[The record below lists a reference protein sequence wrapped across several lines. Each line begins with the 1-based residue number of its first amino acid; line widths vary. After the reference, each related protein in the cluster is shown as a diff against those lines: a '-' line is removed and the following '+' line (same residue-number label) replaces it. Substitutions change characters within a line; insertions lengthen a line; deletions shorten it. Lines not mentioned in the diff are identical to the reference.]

1 MAGTPNRIA
10 ADGKAGR
17 AALRQRL
24 PVLLLALLGTLLT
37 LGAYLQA
44 HRQMAHLESAE
55 LERRA
60 AEYATEIQHTLDMNL
75 EILEGVGALFDASRE
90 VSRTEFEAYGRYAL
104 AHHGELQA
112 LEWAPRVP
120 AAYRANYETAARA
133 EGLEKFRIVERAPDG
148 GLQPAG
154 DRSEYFPVFYR
165 FPDADAE
172 SPYGLDLGSDPRQR
186 PVIEQARERGG
197 TVAAVPRHAV
207 GTARDGRLLIVL
219 PVYRTSRSG
228 QELDGP
234 LTSTPPY
241 GFLVA
246 IIRIREMIDAA
257 LRLFPADE
265 LNLRLDDS
273 GHGNE
278 MPASLYV
285 NGTDYLPGADDLR
298 FDIELPGSSWV
309 LSIAPGPAFGA
320 GHYHQWPLLL
330 LVFGLVFTFS
340 FTAYLDTMRRRSAT
354 LGAMNRALAESRDR
368 IEQAHREWVEAFDAV
383 PDPIFVHDSEGRLV
397 RANRAYAEAAGL
409 PFKEMLGRPYWEVFP
424 RGDGPFPGCSLHD
437 EYSEEPYEMT
447 LAGRHYAARSF
458 RLHNGEIRPRSGIH
472 ILQDITARRSA
483 QQEMLEAH
491 RRAQRYLDV
500 VNVMILALDPEGHIT
515 LINRR
520 GCEILGYPE
529 EELIG
534 CDWVEQCIP
543 EPQREEVR
551 ALFQQHLDSM
561 PVEHAEGPVLTR
573 DGQVRF
579 ISWHNTLL
587 HDQAGRPIGTLSS
600 GQDVTG
606 QRAAEAALRT
616 SEERLSLMLEGTED
630 GLWDWDLVND
640 SVYFS
645 PRWKAIIGYAV
656 AEIGNSADEWQRR
669 IHPKDRETTLAEVE
683 RVLQGDAERIDLEF
697 RMRHRDGHDV
707 WIQSRGRVFRDSTG
721 RPVRMVG
728 AHTDITARREFQI
741 REHALLEALR
751 ERVKEIDC
759 LYQVT
764 RLATD
769 TEQPLEQ
776 VLQRIADTLPGGWQY
791 PDKAAAR
798 VRLGESNLTSRDY
811 RPTEWTLRAPIPL
824 PDPPDGEVELCY
836 LEPLPEADHGPF
848 LDEEM
853 ALIESVGVQL
863 GQLIAQRRHAE
874 SLHRLNRTLRTL
886 SQSNTALVR
895 AGSEV
900 ELNQSLCDVMARQ
913 GGYPLVWVA
922 HRGDRPAAGMQIRAV
937 AGTLST
943 WEELLSCAGAINT
956 GASADLALST
966 GNGDSSC
973 VVLPLLEAGHV
984 FGVLGVCAAPQQ
996 EFTTEEVAL
1005 LEELANDLAFGIRSH
1020 RTSDERDRAREAL
1033 GKVLFQTI
1041 EAISRTVEIRDPYT
1055 AGHQRRVALLAEA
1068 IARELGWSE
1077 DRIEGL
1083 RLGAIIHDIGKIYV
1097 PAEILNRPGRLTP
1110 QEFGIIQ
1117 QHPQVGH
1124 DIVRGISFPWPVAE
1138 MILQHHERLDGSGY
1152 PNGLA
1157 GDAIVEEA
1165 RILAVAD
1172 VVEAISAHRPYRPAL
1187 GPEKALAEIRSG
1199 RGGRYDADIVDTCVR
1214 LFEEARFQWPDETG
1228 PGSY

>member
-10 ADGKAGR
+10 TDGKAGR
-17 AALRQRL
+17 ATLRQRL
-24 PVLLLALLGTLLT
+24 PALLLALLGTLLT
-37 LGAYLQA
+37 VGAYLQA

-60 AEYATEIQHTLDMNL
+60 TEYAAEIQHTLNMNL
-75 EILEGVGALFDASRE
+75 EILDGVGALFDASRE

-120 AAYRANYETAARA
+120 ATYRANYEAAART
-133 EGLEKFRIVERAPDG
+133 EGLEGFRIVERTPDG

-154 DRSEYFPVFYR
+154 DRTEYFPVFYR
-165 FPDADAE
+165 FPDSDAE
-172 SPYGLDLGSDPRQR
+172 SPYGLDLGSDLRHR
-186 PVIEQARERGG
+186 PIIEQARERGG
-197 TVAAVPRHAV
+197 TVAAVLRHAV
-207 GTARDGRLLIVL
+207 GAARDGRLLIVL

-228 QELDGP
+228 QEPDGP
-234 LTSTPPY
+234 LTNTPPY
-241 GFLVA
+241 GFVIA
-246 IIRIREMIDAA
+246 IIRIREMIDTA
-257 LRLFPADE
+257 LGLFPADE

-278 MPASLYV
+278 TPASLYV
-285 NGTDYLPGADDLR
+285 NDTDYLPGADDLR
-298 FDIELPGSSWV
+298 FDIELPGNSWV
-309 LSIAPGPAFGA
+309 LSIAPGPALGA
-320 GHYHQWPLLL
+320 GHHHQWPLLL

-340 FTAYLDTMRRRSAT
+340 FTAYLDTMRRRSVT
-354 LGAMNRALAESRDR
+354 LGTMNRALAESRDR

-397 RANRAYAEAAGL
+397 RANRAYTEAAGL

-437 EYSEEPYEMT
+437 EDSEEPYEMT
-447 LAGRHYAARSF
+447 LAGRHYTTRSF
-458 RLHNGEIRPRSGIH
+458 RLHHGEDRPRSGIH
-472 ILQDITARRSA
+472 ILQDITARRES
-483 QQEMLEAH
+483 
-491 RRAQRYLDV
+491 
-500 VNVMILALDPEGHIT
+500 
-515 LINRR
+515 
-520 GCEILGYPE
+520 
-529 EELIG
+529 
-534 CDWVEQCIP
+534 
-543 EPQREEVR
+543 
-551 ALFQQHLDSM
+551 
-561 PVEHAEGPVLTR
+561 
-573 DGQVRF
+573 
-579 ISWHNTLL
+579 
-587 HDQAGRPIGTLSS
+587 QA
-600 GQDVTG
+600 
-606 QRAAEAALRT
+606 
-616 SEERLSLMLEGTED
+616 
-630 GLWDWDLVND
+630 
-640 SVYFS
+640 
-645 PRWKAIIGYAV
+645 
-656 AEIGNSADEWQRR
+656 
-669 IHPKDRETTLAEVE
+669 
-683 RVLQGDAERIDLEF
+683 
-697 RMRHRDGHDV
+697 
-707 WIQSRGRVFRDSTG
+707 
-721 RPVRMVG
+721 
-728 AHTDITARREFQI
+728 
-741 REHALLEALR
+741 REHALLEVLS

-764 RLATD
+764 RLAAD

-776 VLQRIADTLPGGWQY
+776 VLQRVADTLPGGWQY

-798 VRLGESNLTSRDY
+798 VRLGESNLTSRNY
-811 RPTEWTLRAPIPL
+811 RPTEWTLQAPIPL

-836 LEPLPEADHGPF
+836 LEPLPKADHGPF
-848 LDEEM
+848 LDEEL

-922 HRGDRPAAGMQIRAV
+922 YRDDRPAAGMQIRAV

-943 WEELLSCAGAINT
+943 QDQLLRRAATINT
-956 GASADLALST
+956 GAPANLEPGTSE
-966 GNGDSSC
+966 GDRSC
-973 VVLPLLEAGHV
+973 VVLPLAEAERV

-1068 IARELGWSE
+1068 IARALGWGE

-1199 RGGRYDADIVDTCVR
+1199 RGGRYDADIVDTCVG

>member
-1 MAGTPNRIA
+1 MAGTSNRIA
-10 ADGKAGR
+10 AEGKAGR
-17 AALRQRL
+17 ATLRQRL
-24 PVLLLALLGTLLT
+24 PALSLALLGTLLT
-37 LGAYLQA
+37 VGAYLQA

-60 AEYATEIQHTLDMNL
+60 AEYATEIQHTLDMSL

-90 VSRTEFEAYGRYAL
+90 VNRTEFEAYGRYAL
-104 AHHGELQA
+104 AHHRELQA

-120 AAYRANYETAARA
+120 AVYRANYEAAARA
-133 EGLEKFRIVERAPDG
+133 EGLEKFRIAERTPDG

-172 SPYGLDLGSDPRQR
+172 SPYGLDLGSDPRHR

-197 TVAAVPRHAV
+197 TVAAVPRHAA

-219 PVYRTSRSG
+219 PVYRPSRSG
-228 QELDGP
+228 QEPDGP

-241 GFLVA
+241 GFLVG
-246 IIRIREMIDAA
+246 IIRIRAMIDTA
-257 LRLFPADE
+257 LRQFPADE

-273 GHGNE
+273 GHGNGT
-278 MPASLYV
+278 PASLYAH
-285 NGTDYLPGADDLR
+285 GTDYRPGADDLR

-340 FTAYLDTMRRRSAT
+340 FTAYLDAMRRRSVT
-354 LGAMNRALAESRDR
+354 LGSMNRALAESRDR
-368 IEQAHREWVEAFDAV
+368 IEQAHREWLEAFDAV

-437 EYSEEPYEMT
+437 EYTEEPYEMT
-447 LAGRHYAARSF
+447 LAGRHYTTR
-458 RLHNGEIRPRSGIH
+458 RPKLHLGEDRPRSGIH
-472 ILQDITARRSA
+472 I
-483 QQEMLEAH
+483 
-491 RRAQRYLDV
+491 
-500 VNVMILALDPEGHIT
+500 
-515 LINRR
+515 
-520 GCEILGYPE
+520 
-529 EELIG
+529 
-534 CDWVEQCIP
+534 
-543 EPQREEVR
+543 
-551 ALFQQHLDSM
+551 FQ
-561 PVEHAEGPVLTR
+561 
-573 DGQVRF
+573 
-579 ISWHNTLL
+579 
-587 HDQAGRPIGTLSS
+587 
-600 GQDVTG
+600 
-606 QRAAEAALRT
+606 
-616 SEERLSLMLEGTED
+616 
-630 GLWDWDLVND
+630 
-640 SVYFS
+640 
-645 PRWKAIIGYAV
+645 
-656 AEIGNSADEWQRR
+656 
-669 IHPKDRETTLAEVE
+669 
-683 RVLQGDAERIDLEF
+683 
-697 RMRHRDGHDV
+697 
-707 WIQSRGRVFRDSTG
+707 
-721 RPVRMVG
+721 
-728 AHTDITARREFQI
+728 DITARREFQA

-751 ERVKEIDC
+751 KRVKEINC

-764 RLATD
+764 RLAAD
-769 TEQPLEQ
+769 TELPLEQ

-798 VRLGESNLTSRDY
+798 VRLGECNLTSRDY
-811 RPTEWTLRAPIPL
+811 RPTAWTLRAPLQL
-824 PDPPDGEVELCY
+824 PEPPDGDVELCY

-848 LDEEM
+848 LDEEL

-863 GQLIAQRRHAE
+863 GQLITQRRHTE
-874 SLHRLNRTLRTL
+874 SLRRLNRTLRTL
-886 SQSNTALVR
+886 IQSNTALVR

-943 WEELLSCAGAINT
+943 QDQLLRRAAAVNT
-956 GASADLALST
+956 GASAHLET
-966 GNGDSSC
+966 GTGDGDSSC
-973 VVLPLLEAGHV
+973 VVLPLAEAGRV

-1020 RTSDERDRAREAL
+1020 RTSDERDRTREAL

-1068 IARELGWSE
+1068 IARDLGWSE

-1124 DIVRGISFPWPVAE
+1124 DIVRRISFPWPVAE

-1152 PNGLA
+1152 PDGLA

-1172 VVEAISAHRPYRPAL
+1172 VVEAISTHRPYRPAL

-1199 RGGRYDADIVDTCVR
+1199 RGGRYDPDIVDTCVR

>member
-120 AAYRANYETAARA
+120 AAYRANYEAAARA

-172 SPYGLDLGSDPRQR
+172 SPYGLDLGSDPRHR

-197 TVAAVPRHAV
+197 TVAAVPRYAA

-228 QELDGP
+228 QEPDGP

-241 GFLVA
+241 GFLIG
-246 IIRIREMIDAA
+246 IIRIREMIDTA

-273 GHGNE
+273 GHGNGT
-278 MPASLYV
+278 PASLYAH
-285 NGTDYLPGADDLR
+285 GTDYRPGADDLR

-340 FTAYLDTMRRRSAT
+340 FAAYLDAMRRRSVT
-354 LGAMNRALAESRDR
+354 LGSMNRALAESRDR
-368 IEQAHREWVEAFDAV
+368 IELAHREWVEAFDAV

-437 EYSEEPYEMT
+437 EYTEEPYEMT
-447 LAGRHYAARSF
+447 LAGRHYTTRSF
-458 RLHNGEIRPRSGIH
+458 KLHLGEDRPRSGIH
-472 ILQDITARRSA
+472 IFQDITARRSA
-483 QQEMLEAH
+483 EQEMLEAH

-500 VNVMILALDPEGHIT
+500 VNVMILALDPEGRIT

-520 GCEILGYPE
+520 GCELLGYPE

-534 CDWVEQCIP
+534 CDWVERCIP

-551 ALFQQHLDSM
+551 TLFQRHMDSM

-587 HDQAGRPIGTLSS
+587 RDQAGRPIGTLSS

-630 GLWDWDLVND
+630 GLWDWNLVND
-640 SVYFS
+640 SVYYS

-656 AEIGNSADEWQRR
+656 AEIGNSTDEWQRR
-669 IHPKDRETTLAEVE
+669 IHPEDREAALAEVE

-707 WIQSRGRVFRDSTG
+707 WIQSRGRVFRDDTG

-728 AHTDITARREFQI
+728 AHTDITARREFQA
-741 REHALLEALR
+741 REHDLLEALR
-751 ERVKEIDC
+751 ERVKEINC

-764 RLATD
+764 RLAAD
-769 TEQPLEQ
+769 TELPLEQ

-798 VRLGESNLTSRDY
+798 VRLGECNLTSRDY
-811 RPTEWTLRAPIPL
+811 RPTAWTLRAPIRL
-824 PDPPDGEVELCY
+824 PEPPDGEVELCY

-848 LDEEM
+848 LDEEL

-874 SLHRLNRTLRTL
+874 SLRRLNRTLRTL

-943 WEELLSCAGAINT
+943 QDQLLRRAAAVNT
-956 GASADLALST
+956 GALAHFET
-966 GNGDSSC
+966 GTGDGDRSC
-973 VVLPLLEAGHV
+973 VVLPLAEAGRV

-1068 IARELGWSE
+1068 IARTLGWSE

-1117 QHPQVGH
+1117 QHPLVGH

-1172 VVEAISAHRPYRPAL
+1172 VVEAISTHRPYRPAL

-1228 PGSY
+1228 PGNN